1 MAVQNKWVNTAV
13 AAGKSG
19 NPGNIMPGQIFGFA
33 CTFEIAAADDDGS
46 VYKIAQIPANLIPLQ
61 LEMNSDAI
69 AGATSYDF
77 GFYKENGDVADK
89 DVLMAAHDINAGFA
103 RGSELDLMHD
113 LAIDKVG
120 KKVWEILGLT
130 VNTKEENYILAFTA
144 NTVGTAAGTIS
155 VRGLFVQG

>member
-1 MAVQNKWVNTAV
+1 MAVQNKWVNADV
-13 AAGKSG
+13 EAGKPG

-46 VYKIAQIPANLIPLQ
+46 IYKVAQIPANLIPLQ
-61 LEMNSDAI
+61 IKMNSDAI
-69 AGATSYDF
+69 ANATSYDF
-77 GFYKENGDVADK
+77 GFYKENGVEADK
-89 DVLMAAHDINAGFA
+89 DILMAAHDINAGFA
-103 RGSELDLMHD
+103 MGSELDLMHD
-113 LAIDKVG
+113 LAIDKIG

-155 VRGLFVQG
+155 VRGLFIQG